1 MLQNLQEQ
9 LKIRKIYRSRDTGG
23 LYDIDQAIELAE
35 WWKINDWG
43 K

>member
-1 MLQNLQEQ
+1 MMAQ
-9 LKIRKIYRSRDTGG
+9 LLAQKKLTSSRDTGG

>member
-1 MLQNLQEQ
+1 MAQ
-9 LKIRKIYRSRDTGG
+9 LLAQKKLTSSRDTGG
-23 LYDIDQAIELAE
+23 LYDIDQALAFAE